1 MLCARI
7 FYQCMIL
14 FRRLPLF
21 SFRAK
26 KNADRFAKESIGIS
40 RMIMQAEQT
49 HLDVRTVSSQPSIVS
64 STRRLFPH

>member
-21 SFRAK
+21 SLREK
-26 KNADRFAKESIGIS
+26 KHRPVRKGI
-40 RMIMQAEQT
+40 
-49 HLDVRTVSSQPSIVS
+49 D
-64 STRRLFPH
+64 RRLTDDHAGGTDSS